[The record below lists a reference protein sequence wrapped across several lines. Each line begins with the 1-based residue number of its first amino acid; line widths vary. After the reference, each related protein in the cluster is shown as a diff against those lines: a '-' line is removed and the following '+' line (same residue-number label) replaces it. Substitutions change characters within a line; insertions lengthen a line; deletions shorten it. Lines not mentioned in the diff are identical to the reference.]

1 MQTRFARKEDYKD
14 NRRWYHVDA
23 TDKVLGRMATRIAMA
38 LMGKDRPE
46 YTPHVDTG
54 AYVVVTN
61 AEKVAV
67 SGNKALTK
75 TYARFSG
82 YPGGYKEVTFE
93 EMMQKH
99 PDRVI
104 REAVRRMLPK
114 NALGRGHAEEAEGLR
129 GPQAPAHL
137 PQAAAAGGLKAG
149 GRTVCTRQVSR
160 E

>member
-23 TDKVLGRMATRIAMA
+23 TGKVLGRTATRIAMA

-46 YTPHVDTG
+46 YTPNVDTG
-54 AYVVVTN
+54 AFVVVTN

-82 YPGGYKEVTFE
+82 YPGGYKEVSFE
-93 EMMQKH
+93 EMMRKH

-114 NALGRGHAEEAEGLR
+114 NALGEAMLKKLKVYA
-129 GPQAPAHL
+129 GPKHPHTYHKPEPL
-137 PQAAAAGGLKAG
+137 E
-149 GRTVCTRQVSR
+149 V
-160 E
+160 

>member
-46 YTPHVDTG
+46 YTPNVDTG

-61 AEKVAV
+61 AEKVAI
-67 SGNKALTK
+67 SGNKALHK

-114 NALGRGHAEEAEGLR
+114 NALAEDMLR
-129 GPQAPAHL
+129 KLKVYAGPKHPHTYHK
-137 PQAAAAGGLKAG
+137 PQPLE
-149 GRTVCTRQVSR
+149 V
-160 E
+160 